1 MIKVENVCKTL
12 KGRPVL
18 EGVSLQVSPGE
29 IVGLSGVNGSGKTML
44 LRMIA
49 GLVKPTS
56 GRIFVDGAE
65 VKPGSFPP
73 SVGALIENPAF
84 LPNCTGLKNLQLLAS
99 IKGVATASDCV
110 DALHAV
116 GLDPQDVRTFKKYSL
131 GMKQRLGLACAL
143 MEKPQVVLLDEPTN
157 ALDPNGV
164 EIAKTEILK
173 ARNRGA
179 AVCVACHDAGF
190 LDSISNR
197 VISLAEGHIV
207 GEHAGAAATFPQ
219 DLNAEGC
226 EATNG
231 SVEVTSEVIS
241 NGL

>member
-1 MIKVENVCKTL
+1 
-12 KGRPVL
+12 
-18 EGVSLQVSPGE
+18 
-29 IVGLSGVNGSGKTML
+29 
-44 LRMIA
+44 
-49 GLVKPTS
+49 
-56 GRIFVDGAE
+56 
-65 VKPGSFPP
+65 
-73 SVGALIENPAF
+73 VGALIENPAF
-84 LPNCTGLKNLQLLAS
+84 LPNCTGFKNLQLLAS
-99 IKGVATASDCV
+99 IKGVATASDCA
-110 DALHAV
+110 DALRAV
-116 GLDPQDVRTFKKYSL
+116 GLDPQDARTFKKYSL

-179 AVCVACHDAGF
+179 AVCVACHDADF
-190 LDSISNR
+190 LNSISNR

-207 GEHAGAAATFPQ
+207 GEHAGAAATLPQ
-219 DLNAEGC
+219 VLNGEGSKGVNSRVSAVPEAKRSGVAETETGIRDAEGC

-231 SVEVTSEVIS
+231 SVEVTSEVTS